1 MGTKDS
7 GAGAGGGYSFLLRFI
22 DSNQFTLFHC
32 ISYLERYADEIGIHF
47 HIAQKLRN
55 YPDEEIEFFIPQIIQ
70 LHVTIKTDSLALEE
84 LILELC
90 HRSTH
95 AAVLVSEK
103 HQIHHPF
110 NDISNVF

>member
-1 MGTKDS
+1 MGTKSS
-7 GAGAGGGYSFLLRFI
+7 GAGTGGGYSFLLRFI
-22 DSNQFTLFHC
+22 DSSQFTLFHC

-55 YPDEEIEFFIPQIIQ
+55 YPDDEIEFFIPQIVQ

-90 HRSTH
+90 NRSTH
-95 AAVLVSEK
+95 SAVLVR
-103 HQIHHPF
+103 
-110 NDISNVF
+110 